1 MRPVMPARSVVF
13 AALCLLTAAA
23 AGQERPPA
31 RKSVAAPRVGTPP
44 VLDGV
49 LDDAAWRQAATIED
63 LHVVV
68 SNEFGV
74 PGERSRVYVA
84 FDDDNLYFAARFFD
98 SKPETIV
105 AKVLSKRDVSFGE
118 DGFSITLDPFDQG
131 RSGYMFDVNPN
142 GMRSEA
148 IYTDTDLQNWDWE
161 GIWDASARIDGEG
174 WTAEVA
180 IPLKTLSFDPARDAW
195 GVNFTRWHGADA
207 EQYGWVSFN
216 RTQDLARTGLV
227 TGLSGLEQGRGLD
240 VVPGLRTGVQRDHA
254 ADEDEDFLEP
264 SLDVFWKI
272 TPSLT
277 AALTVNPDFAGTTA
291 DTRQINLTRFDLF
304 FPEQRAFFLQDSDIF
319 LFASLQ
325 EQSGIPFFS
334 RRIGLDVEG
343 RTVTLDAG
351 AKLTGRAGPLDIG
364 VLTVRQ
370 DAVAGPGSSD
380 LFVGR
385 VAAHVLEESSLGAI
399 VTSGNPDPEVGNHLA
414 GVDFRYLNTR
424 LGRDRRIEATAWFQK
439 TETEG
444 LDGDDTGYGFSF
456 SVPNSEGWEGE
467 IVHKV
472 LEENY
477 FPALGFAARTDFAA
491 TFGGVGYTWRPAN
504 SWIRS
509 IQTELGAEFVE
520 PINGEDRSHEVE
532 LQVFDAENQS
542 ADRLELSWY
551 FFEEEF
557 VDPFEISDGIVIDGG
572 TYAYDHACLS
582 LYTGEQ
588 RVLATESTVCEGS
601 FYDGRIFAFE
611 TRTTWRP
618 SQHFRLI
625 FGGEYNDVDL
635 PEGDFITRLATLNLD
650 VAFSTAW
657 SWENFIQY
665 DNVSDTVGLNSILR
679 WIPRAGQE
687 TVLAVNTQRE
697 DFDRDGRFRPVASDL
712 TLKASYTFRF

>member
-1 MRPVMPARSVVF
+1 MLSRFFVTAV
-13 AALCLLTAAA
+13 ACLAAA
-23 AGQERPPA
+23 SSAAQDAGPP
-31 RKSVAAPRVGTPP
+31 RKSVGASRVDVPP

-49 LDDAAWRQAATIED
+49 LDDPAWERAAFVED
-63 LHVVV
+63 LHIVV
-68 SNEFGV
+68 SDEFGT

-84 FDDDNLYFAARFFD
+84 FDDDNLYFAARFYD

-118 DGFSITLDPFDQG
+118 DGFSVTLDPYDQA
-131 RSGYMFDVNPN
+131 RTGYMFDVNPN

-148 IYTDTDLQNWDWE
+148 IYTDKDLQNWDWE
-161 GIWDASARIDGEG
+161 GIWDAAARIDGEG

-195 GVNFTRWHGADA
+195 GVNFTRWHGVDS
-207 EQYGWVSFN
+207 EQFGWMSYN
-216 RTQDLARTGLV
+216 RSQDLSRTGLV
-227 TGLSGLEQGRGLD
+227 TGLAGLQQGHGLD
-240 VVPGLRTGVQRDHA
+240 VVPGLRAGATRNHET
-254 ADEDEDFLEP
+254 DEDDDFLEP

-277 AALTVNPDFAGTTA
+277 AAVTLNPDFSGTTA

-319 LFASLQ
+319 QFAGLE

-334 RRIGLDVEG
+334 RRIGLDDEG
-343 RTVTLDAG
+343 EALTLDAG
-351 AKLTGRAGPLDIG
+351 LKLAGRAGPLSVG
-364 VLTVRQ
+364 VLGVRQ
-370 DAVAGPGSSD
+370 DATVGPDSVD

-385 VAAHVLEESSLGAI
+385 AAVNVLAESSVGAI
-399 VTSGNPDPEVGNHLA
+399 VTSGNPDPRVDNSLV

-424 LGRDRRIEATAWFQK
+424 IGGDRTIEATAWFQQ
-439 TETEG
+439 TDTEG
-444 LDGDDTGYGFSF
+444 LDGDDAGYGLSF
-456 SVPNSEGWEGE
+456 AMPNSEGWSGE

-491 TFGGVGYTWRPAN
+491 TSGGFGYTWRPEN
-504 SWIRS
+504 SRVRKV
-509 IQTELGAEFVE
+509 QTEIGAEFVE
-520 PINGEDRSHEVE
+520 PINGTDRSHEIEVKLFE
-532 LQVFDAENQS
+532 VENQS
-542 ADRLELSWY
+542 ADRLELEHL
-551 FFEEEF
+551 FVEEEF
-557 VDPFEISDGIVIDGG
+557 ADAFEISEGVVIPAG
-572 TYAYDHACLS
+572 AYNFDQTCVT

-588 RVLATESTVCEGS
+588 RVLSTESTVCEGG
-601 FYDGRIFAFE
+601 FYDGSIFAFE

-618 SQHFRLI
+618 SKHLKVI
-625 FGGEYNDVDL
+625 FGGEYNDIDL
-635 PEGDFITRLATLNLD
+635 PQGDFITRLATLNLD

-687 TVLAVNTQRE
+687 TVLAFNTQHE
-697 DFDRDGRFRPVASDL
+697 DFDRDGRFRSYTSDVTIKL
-712 TLKASYTFRF
+712 SYTFRY